1 MSAPGL
7 YFSDSDNTDSDRGSC
22 SSSPATDSSPFA
34 LFSSSLP
41 GLSGSPTS
49 SVSSLS
55 SLSPSSPYTSSL
67 PTPPR
72 TPSKAKS
79 AKIKAGTKKSTPR
92 RPRSPDH
99 IPRPRNAFMIYRSA
113 FYENKVMTPDVER
126 DHRIISR
133 VIGMCWRQLNHD
145 EKRQWFE
152 KAAEEKEQHKAKYP
166 GYRFRPQY
174 GGEPKQKRNVKRNGA
189 KELKR
194 CAALADAILKGGD
207 RDEIQKIAQTYDDMP
222 EEELADAYT
231 TTVFDSRPSDVAT
244 PPFKNPFSSPV
255 MEPSF
260 LEPQPSA
267 SGLQLTNM
275 GSGAGCHSSDDI
287 SLLLINH
294 AQDLASH
301 GLGVQQPLAGPSTAA
316 WGMQLGSQPLSSS
329 APAFTS
335 PLDAAAYCP
344 PGYSAS
350 LSADRANGGSWAVPS
365 SSFPYATE
373 PVPMPSISSYAASM
387 GRSEAGFHWATT
399 TESLHQVAPSQS
411 LPAHLQGAVNSAL
424 FSQW

>member
-1 MSAPGL
+1 
-7 YFSDSDNTDSDRGSC
+7 
-22 SSSPATDSSPFA
+22 
-34 LFSSSLP
+34 
-41 GLSGSPTS
+41 
-49 SVSSLS
+49 
-55 SLSPSSPYTSSL
+55 
-67 PTPPR
+67 
-72 TPSKAKS
+72 
-79 AKIKAGTKKSTPR
+79 
-92 RPRSPDH
+92 
-99 IPRPRNAFMIYRSA
+99 MIYRSA

-152 KAAEEKEQHKAKYP
+152 KAAEEKRQHGVKYP

-231 TTVFDSRPSDVAT
+231 TTVFDSRPSDVAA

-260 LEPQPSA
+260 FEPQPPV

-275 GSGAGCHSSDDI
+275 GSGAGCHSSDDVSPLRSQTPPLVLTHCRSRCCLSTTHKI
-287 SLLLINH
+287 SHRMHWEYNSPL
-294 AQDLASH
+294 QGLALPR
-301 GLGVQQPLAGPSTAA
+301 GAYSTAA
-316 WGMQLGSQPLSSS
+316 SLCPLARRRLHHRSTPLRTARPAT
-329 APAFTS
+329 APR
-335 PLDAAAYCP
+335 CP
-344 PGYSAS
+344 PMA
-350 LSADRANGGSWAVPS
+350 
-365 SSFPYATE
+365 
-373 PVPMPSISSYAASM
+373 
-387 GRSEAGFHWATT
+387 
-399 TESLHQVAPSQS
+399 
-411 LPAHLQGAVNSAL
+411 
-424 FSQW
+424 